1 MEKEQSMNKEIS
13 NSARTF
19 FALDGSARSRLSH
32 AGFALLAVL
41 CLALVPTSARA
52 ACGSFGGLN
61 AKNPVR
67 LPLLAAAQ
75 GKHQSES
82 EPANHS
88 IVGLW
93 HVIYTAG
100 GSTFNDTF
108 DTWHSDGTEFE
119 SAYLAPGGGNV
130 CAGVWEQTGFQSVTL
145 HHVGWLFNPSDPTA
159 TAANSFTLDEAVAV
173 SPDGKTYTGAFTFKV
188 WNLDGTFAGTEVK
201 GTISATRITVE

>member
-1 MEKEQSMNKEIS
+1 MNKEIS
-13 NSARTF
+13 NSTEMF
-19 FALDGSARSRLSH
+19 FAPACSVRGRLLH
-32 AGFALLAVL
+32 AGFVLLAVL
-41 CLALVPTSARA
+41 CLALLPATARA

-61 AKNPVR
+61 AKNPVQ
-67 LPLLAAAQ
+67 LPMLAAGQ
-75 GKHQSES
+75 EKLPEL
-82 EPANHS
+82 ANNS

-100 GSTFNDTF
+100 GSTFNDTL

-130 CAGVWEQTGFQSVTL
+130 CAGVWKQTGFRSVTL
-145 HHVGWLFNPSDPTA
+145 HHIGWLFNPSDPTA
-159 TAANSFTLDEAVAV
+159 TATNSFTLDEVITV
-173 SPDGKTYTGAFTFKV
+173 SPEGKNYTGAFTFKI